1 MGTVFGW
8 VFGLFFLWWLFFSD
22 PHTFNDFELD
32 ELVSDNWNSGYYT
45 GVDEICKQLDR
56 DIYNDIEECRY

>member
-22 PHTFNDFELD
+22 PHTFNDYELD
-32 ELVSDNWNSGYYT
+32 ELL
-45 GVDEICKQLDR
+45 VDEWNDGYFTGIDRICNKVDDR
-56 DIYNDIEECRY
+56 IYIRECR